1 MAHVATALAHRK
13 HTRTPVTMA
22 EHTSYAATEHMET
35 RLAADGKHYTYNEI
49 AEWYGIAEADDKWRI
64 CKVTTEGTIGHVQ
77 AIATEHG
84 RTPTSFS
91 SSSWGMLD
99 TSSPSS
105 PVVIPPYAPAVAT
118 EQNRSTTVDTPSHGP
133 PVATEHSTPPTPEE
147 GTATVLAPADF
158 FRAWLDINDIASLR
172 AAERARTPRRSLHK
186 LAREALNT
194 IAAAGADSDVA
205 RDLDAWFP
213 WREYLALHENAV
225 VIIASGITHA
235 VAEFIDVRDPNRGG
249 QARLDFVFYRADGS
263 YCRLHPG
270 ITKSHDAKPVIL
282 LLHTPATERHPAQL
296 QLPSIP
302 ELPFTYTTASGIP
315 KTDQIGKEEAY
326 QSLQHAPLGALA
338 TIVDAPFKWWL
349 FACNLGNNT
358 REVIGGGIIA
368 AALET
373 KWDHTVQIL
382 FTRSDNTEARVQIT
396 QPPRGKC
403 WTRLLRDA

>member
-49 AEWYGIAEADDKWRI
+49 AEWYGTAEADDKWRI

-118 EQNRSTTVDTPSHGP
+118 E
-133 PVATEHSTPPTPEE
+133 HSTP
-147 GTATVLAPADF
+147 
-158 FRAWLDINDIASLR
+158 LDINDIAALR

>member
-22 EHTSYAATEHMET
+22 EHTSSRGHAATEHMET

-49 AEWYGIAEADDKWRI
+49 AEWYGTAEADDKWRI

-118 EQNRSTTVDTPSHGP
+118 E
-133 PVATEHSTPPTPEE
+133 HSTP
-147 GTATVLAPADF
+147 
-158 FRAWLDINDIASLR
+158 LDINDIAALR

-270 ITKSHDAKPVIL
+270 TTKSNDAKPGIL